1 VSAVGF
7 NSFAWFCSLSSP
19 IPPSLEHSRSG
30 TPRRATSIA
39 RPMEPR
45 LSITASQ
52 KPDGY
57 GRLQSTDPHRH
68 ARWIVDAIAAA
79 LA

>member
-1 VSAVGF
+1 VFLDQPQISIAALILSQPFPRLCFFVSTVGF
-7 NSFAWFCSLSSP
+7 NSFSWFCSLSSP
-19 IPPSLEHSRSG
+19 IPPSLEHFRCG

-52 KPDGY
+52 KLDG
-57 GRLQSTDPHRH
+57 
-68 ARWIVDAIAAA
+68 
-79 LA
+79 